1 MTLPRQTVSTNHHLI
16 QDMQLVSETLWDNWS
31 DLLCIYNL
39 LSIHNEIDMTKLLI
53 SCFLF
58 LTCDE
63 WEVHTSHEDGLLM
76 LYIEVLINESVDAR
90 YQHRIKIHITVK
102 KS

>member
-1 MTLPRQTVSTNHHLI
+1 
-16 QDMQLVSETLWDNWS
+16 
-31 DLLCIYNL
+31 
-39 LSIHNEIDMTKLLI
+39 MTKLLI

-102 KS
+102 RKAKNYAELHILSQLKDS